1 MMNKLDKSLIHRL
14 PSTGRLIK
22 LRGPSLLLAVAFA
35 ALSAQAQNPG
45 ATVESLASDLAALKA
60 RVDKL
65 EGQIVAADLVG
76 TYALRGIQL
85 ELSGGAGR
93 PAQVSSYVY
102 VGTVTLN
109 ADGTASFNAL
119 SENGNTL
126 SFTTPAMVSIFK
138 GSDDGGSGSTTWTYS
153 NGSVTVVGGAPPLSV
168 AAGGRVLIGV
178 GSNPDDGTDVLLIL
192 TRLQ

>member
-1 MMNKLDKSLIHRL
+1 M
-14 PSTGRLIK
+14 K

-126 SFTTPAMVSIFK
+126 SFTTPAMVSIFT
-138 GSDDGGSGSTTWTYS
+138 GSGGGSGSTTWTYS
-153 NGSVTVVGGAPPLSV
+153 DGSVSLFGGAPPLSV
-168 AAGGRVLIGV
+168 AAGGRVLVGV
-178 GSNPDDGTDVLLIL
+178 GANPDDGTDVLLIL

>member
-1 MMNKLDKSLIHRL
+1 MNKLDKSLLQRL
-14 PSTGRLIK
+14 PSTERLMK
-22 LRGPSLLLAVAFA
+22 LRCPSLLLAVAFA

-45 ATVESLASDLAALKA
+45 ATIESLASDLAAVTA
-60 RVDKL
+60 RVAKL

-102 VGTVTLN
+102 VGTATLN

-119 SENGNTL
+119 SASGNTL

-138 GSDDGGSGSTTWTYS
+138 GNDGGSGSTTWTYS
-153 NGSVTVVGGAPPLSV
+153 DGTVSVVGGAPPLSV

-178 GSNPDDGTDVLLIL
+178 GANPDDGTDVLLIL

>member
-1 MMNKLDKSLIHRL
+1 MNKLDKSLMHRL
-14 PSTGRLIK
+14 PSAGRPMK
-22 LRGPSLLLAVAFA
+22 LRVPSLFFAVAFA

-45 ATVESLASDLAALKA
+45 ATIESLASDLAAVTA
-60 RVDKL
+60 RVAKL

-102 VGTVTLN
+102 VGTATLN

-119 SENGNTL
+119 SASGNTL

-138 GSDDGGSGSTTWTYS
+138 GNDGGSGSTTWTYS
-153 NGSVTVVGGAPPLSV
+153 DGTVSVVGGAPPLSV

-178 GSNPDDGTDVLLIL
+178 GANPDVLLIL

>member
-1 MMNKLDKSLIHRL
+1 MNTLYSLM
-14 PSTGRLIK
+14 K
-22 LRGPSLLLAVAFA
+22 FRGPSLLLAVAFT
-35 ALSAQAQNPG
+35 ALSAQAQNSG
-45 ATVESLASDLAALKA
+45 ATIDSLASDLAALTA
-60 RVDKL
+60 RVAKL

-76 TYALRGIQL
+76 TYTLRGIQL

-119 SENGNTL
+119 SQSGNTL

-138 GSDDGGSGSTTWTYS
+138 GSNDGGSGGATWTS
-153 NGSVTVVGGAPPLSV
+153 SDGSVTVAGGVPPLSV
-168 AAGGRVLIGV
+168 AAGGRVLVGV
-178 GSNPDDGTDVLLIL
+178 GANPNDGTDVLLIL
-192 TRLQ
+192 TRLL

>member
-1 MMNKLDKSLIHRL
+1 MNKLDNRLRL
-14 PSTGRLIK
+14 PSTGRLMK
-22 LRGPSLLLAVAFA
+22 RRVPSLFFAVVFA

-45 ATVESLASDLAALKA
+45 ATVESLANDLAALTA
-60 RVDKL
+60 RVAKL

-85 ELSGGAGR
+85 ELSGGPGN
-93 PAQVSSYVY
+93 PAQVSSYVL

-109 ADGTASFNAL
+109 TDGTVSISASPA
-119 SENGNTL
+119 NGNTL
-126 SFTTPAMVSIFK
+126 SFTTPPSVSVFQ
-138 GSDDGGSGSTTWTYS
+138 GSGNGGGSTTWTYD
-153 NGSVTVVGGAPPLSV
+153 NGSVTVFGGVPLSV

-178 GSNPDDGTDVLLIL
+178 SANPADGTDVLLIL